1 MRRTSQSMY
10 QPSGV
15 VGNKSMAVSKLMGSS
30 GMEGVAGKSMLAG
43 KLGQTRKVEGHDLAK
58 TGKSFV

>member
-1 MRRTSQSMY
+1 MY